1 MFSSAIIAFAK
12 NQRTIPSV
20 NGKVQEDLGGS
31 AGREMEPL
39 MPVLARAFK
48 RAVVRVERESGVP
61 GMWWFVMRVLWRRD
75 GISQGEFLREHEVA
89 DPSRVTRTA
98 QALEAGGLIRRER
111 DAGDNRVVRMYLTD
125 EGRRMMEERLP
136 RVDEELRRRAHTVM
150 SEKDLAEL
158 QRLLGLFAE
167 AMR

>member
-1 MFSSAIIAFAK
+1 VTEKTQKI
-12 NQRTIPSV
+12 V
-20 NGKVQEDLGGS
+20 GGS

-48 RAVVRVERESGVP
+48 RAVGRVESESGVP
-61 GMWWFVMRVLWRRD
+61 GMWWFIMGVLRRRD

-98 QALEAGGLIRRER
+98 QALEADGLIRRER

-125 EGRRMMEERLP
+125 EGRRMVEERLP

-150 SEKDLAEL
+150 DREELAEL

-167 AMR
+167 SMR

>member
-1 MFSSAIIAFAK
+1 
-12 NQRTIPSV
+12 
-20 NGKVQEDLGGS
+20 
-31 AGREMEPL
+31 
-39 MPVLARAFK
+39 
-48 RAVVRVERESGVP
+48 
-61 GMWWFVMRVLWRRD
+61 MWWFIMGVLRRRD

-98 QALEAGGLIRRER
+98 QALEAEGLIRRER

-125 EGRRMMEERLP
+125 EGRRMVEERLP
-136 RVDEELRRRAHTVM
+136 RVDEELRRRANTVM
-150 SEKDLAEL
+150 DTEELAEL